1 MSNEKPKPIII
12 KSNKCEDTLPSPI
25 TKETDWD
32 DTKEL
37 TNQELKEIYEQAK
50 EETKLKNWPVNI
62 GIITPIENEIEIFS
76 KPKKPSYIVFF
87 LLVIFPLLFFLF
99 EESINYNYDENYVF
113 TNNPNSVDFYL
124 SPSVDWKIINFNT
137 YYHGNT
143 HQSEE
148 FEPGYNLYE
157 IKIEDSQLDQKFLNI
172 INPGNREMN
181 LTPKTI
187 DGADSI
193 SISIVTQFRDEDGN
207 VTYGGE
213 LFVNCGNGLNGDCN
227 EHGSNWIYL
236 YDLPDINGF
245 PSPYGSV
252 CNCGGEEFE
261 NSIMLLLADGF
272 EPTEMFIHINYR
284 KDVFVTLFSCLCL
297 PIIGIPFYLITK
309 I

>member
-1 MSNEKPKPIII
+1 MSKEKPKPIII
-12 KSNKCEDTLPSPI
+12 KSNEGEDTLPLPI
-25 TKETDWD
+25 TKETKFKKFVCKYWNNYTYRKRDR
-32 DTKEL
+32 
-37 TNQELKEIYEQAK
+37 NIY
-50 EETKLKNWPVNI
+50 
-62 GIITPIENEIEIFS
+62 

-157 IKIEDSQLDQKFLNI
+157 IKIEDSQLDQQFLNI

-236 YDLPDINGF
+236 YDKPNSQG
-245 PSPYGSV
+245 PSPYGNF
-252 CNCGGEEFE
+252 CNCGGEQFE
-261 NSIMLLLADGF
+261 NSIMLLLSDGF
-272 EPTEMFIHINYR
+272 EPTELTIEINYK
-284 KDVFVTLFSCLCL
+284 KDGFFTLFSCLCL
-297 PIIGIPFYLITK
+297 PIMGISFYLITK
-309 I
+309 T

>member
-12 KSNKCEDTLPSPI
+12 KSNKSEDTLPLPI

-32 DTKEL
+32 DTNQL
-37 TNQELKEIYEQAK
+37 TNQEIKDIYEQTK
-50 EETKLKNWPVNI
+50 KETKLKNWPVNV
-62 GIITPIENEIEIFS
+62 GIITPIENEIEIFT
-76 KPKKPSYIVFF
+76 KPKKPSYVVFF
-87 LLVIFPLLFFLF
+87 LLVIFPLLFFLI
-99 EESINYNYDENYVF
+99 EESINYDYDENYIF
-113 TNNPNSVDFYL
+113 TNNPNTIDSAS
-124 SPSVDWKIINFNT
+124 SPDLDWKINNFNT
-137 YYHGNT
+137 HYHGSAST
-143 HQSEE
+143 E
-148 FEPGYNLYE
+148 FGSGYNLYE

-187 DGADSI
+187 DGADRI

-213 LFVNCGNGLNGDCN
+213 LFVDCGNGLNGDCN

-236 YDLPDINGF
+236 YSEPGSLGY
-245 PSPYGSV
+245 SPYGSV

-272 EPTEMFIHINYR
+272 EPTGMLIEINYR
-284 KDVFVTLFSCLCL
+284 KDGFVTLFSCLCL
-297 PIIGIPFYLITK
+297 PIMGISFYLITK